1 MSDIKVNEFTIL
13 MQGKMFP
20 ETIDYANEYKK
31 IGFDM
36 IISSYENTNTDI
48 PIIINDIEEAKK
60 LSSEKTRTTSSGKFQ
75 IFSTFNGLLNIK
87 NKYVIKTRT
96 DEFYNLYKI
105 LQLFLKND
113 TKIVFH
119 NLYYRPSRDHTGYF
133 HISDKL
139 LIGKSENILS
149 MFSTAYAIVNGKKQ
163 IKYNPKCIEDLLGYS
178 YLLDITNFDEQLCLL
193 HRDRLINHC
202 YDFINFTEL
211 KPFKMKFNS
220 VSNEIYTENT
230 IDKEH
235 NMLWTD
241 STKKLA
247 DILWKNN

>member
-1 MSDIKVNEFTIL
+1 MKINEFTLL
-13 MQGKMFP
+13 MQGKLFP

-31 IGFDM
+31 IGFNI
-36 IISSYENTNTDI
+36 IISSYENINTDI

-60 LSSEKTRTTSSGKFQ
+60 LSSKKTGTTDSGKFQ

-87 NKYVIKTRT
+87 TKYVIKTRT
-96 DEFYNLYKI
+96 DEFYSLDNI
-105 LQLFLKND
+105 LQLFLKDD

-119 NLYYRPSRDHTGYF
+119 NLYYRPSKNNTGYF

-139 LIGKSENILS
+139 LIGKTENILL
-149 MFSTAYAIVNGKKQ
+149 MFAVAYSIVNNNKQ

-178 YLLDITNFDEQLCLL
+178 YLLGNTNFEEKTCSLY
-193 HRDRLINHC
+193 RDRLMNDF

-211 KPFKMKFNS
+211 KPFKIKFNS
-220 VSNEIYTENT
+220 VNNEIYTENT
-230 IDKEH
+230 IDKQY

-241 STKKLA
+241 VTKKLA
-247 DILWKNN
+247 AILWKNN